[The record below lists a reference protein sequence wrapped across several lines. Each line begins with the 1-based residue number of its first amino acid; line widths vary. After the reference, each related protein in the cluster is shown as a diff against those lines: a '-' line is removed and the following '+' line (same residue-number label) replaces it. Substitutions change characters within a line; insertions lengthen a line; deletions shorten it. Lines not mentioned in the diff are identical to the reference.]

1 MYLST
6 LLETFMKLKRG
17 ENLNGI
23 PYYKPFETPDAIYSV
38 DMVRVAFDIGS
49 HGQEFSNFLQQLDLK
64 DALNNSL
71 LDIQY
76 YHSFLEFKYEHLWTI
91 SDKKSD
97 VKATL
102 SVGLHLRGGGA
113 NDGKS
118 LGFLEFN
125 PNKVMYSPVLKE
137 IITEIQVLS
146 VETELKRYDLAID
159 LPIPRNLAKLERVGK
174 KMYQQVIKDDGITEY
189 SGRRNTHGF
198 VKLYDKTKESNLDRD
213 FTRLEITLEPLKDA
227 KQAFPVV
234 RVNDAQYS
242 LDMAY
247 DLNDTERTLVAL
259 LRSND
264 DMNYYIKMLGRK
276 MRKRIEPYLSDK
288 VLTPDNKAL
297 EYIRELAL
305 SFAP

>member
-1 MYLST
+1 M
-6 LLETFMKLKRG
+6 
-17 ENLNGI
+17 NGI

-49 HGQEFSNFLQQLDLK
+49 RGQEFSNFLQQIDLK

-71 LDIQY
+71 IDIQY
-76 YHSFLEFKYEHLWTI
+76 YHSFQEFKYEHLWTI
-91 SDKKSD
+91 SDKGSET
-97 VKATL
+97 KATL

-125 PNKVMYSPVLKE
+125 PNKVMFSSVLRE

-174 KMYQQVIKDDGITEY
+174 KMYQQVIKDDGVTEY
-189 SGRRNTHGF
+189 LGRRNSHGF
-198 VKLYDKTKESNLDRD
+198 VKLYDKTKESGLDLD
-213 FTRLEITLEPLKDA
+213 YTRLEITLEPLKDA
-227 KQAFPVV
+227 KQAFPAV
-234 RVNDAQYS
+234 RVNDIQYS
-242 LDMAY
+242 LDIAY
-247 DLNDTERTLVAL
+247 DLSNTEKTLVAL
-259 LRSND
+259 LRDND
-264 DMNYYIKMLGRK
+264 DMNIYLKMLGRY

-288 VLTPDNKAL
+288 VLTLDNNAL
-297 EYIRELAL
+297 EYTRELAL